1 MLEQK
6 TNNLPKIVVG
16 GLIYQNK
23 KILICQRKK
32 EGDHPLKWEFPG
44 GKLKDS
50 ENNKEA
56 LKRELKEELSIEVN
70 EMIFFDEYL
79 YEYKKLSKNLK
90 LVFFQIFQFEGEI
103 QNKVHQQLKWTHKI
117 FTHRNSPR
125 VGNVCL
131 RRRLGEALFFLDL
144 GEFLCVSVVLLCLR

>member
-56 LKRELKEELSIEVN
+56 LKRELKEELSIEIN

-103 QNKVHQQLKWTHKI
+103 QNKVHQQLKWIDISKLGDYDFLEGDLKI
-117 FTHRNSPR
+117 INKVMNNDP
-125 VGNVCL
+125 NI
-131 RRRLGEALFFLDL
+131 
-144 GEFLCVSVVLLCLR
+144 

>member
-103 QNKVHQQLKWTHKI
+103 LNKVHQQLKWIDISKLGDYDFLEGDLKI
-117 FTHRNSPR
+117 INKVMNNDP
-125 VGNVCL
+125 NI
-131 RRRLGEALFFLDL
+131 
-144 GEFLCVSVVLLCLR
+144 

>member
-6 TNNLPKIVVG
+6 TNNLPKVVVG
-16 GLIYQNK
+16 GLIYQNE
-23 KILICQRKK
+23 KILICQRKE

-44 GKLKDS
+44 GKLKDN
-50 ENNKEA
+50 ENNQEA
-56 LKRELKEELSIEVN
+56 LKRELKEELSIEIN

-103 QNKVHQQLKWTHKI
+103 QNKVHQQLKWIDISKLGDYDFLEGDLKI
-117 FTHRNSPR
+117 INKLTNNDS
-125 VGNVCL
+125 NI
-131 RRRLGEALFFLDL
+131 
-144 GEFLCVSVVLLCLR
+144 

>member
-103 QNKVHQQLKWTHKI
+103 QNKVHQQLKWIDISKLGDYDFLEGDLKI
-117 FTHRNSPR
+117 INKIMNNDP
-125 VGNVCL
+125 NI
-131 RRRLGEALFFLDL
+131 
-144 GEFLCVSVVLLCLR
+144 

>member
-1 MLEQK
+1 MLEQR

-16 GLIYQNK
+16 GLVYQNE
-23 KILICQRKK
+23 KILICQRKE

-103 QNKVHQQLKWTHKI
+103 QNKVHQQMKWIDISKLGDYDFLEGDLKIINKLMNNDPNI
-117 FTHRNSPR
+117 
-125 VGNVCL
+125 
-131 RRRLGEALFFLDL
+131 
-144 GEFLCVSVVLLCLR
+144 

>member
-103 QNKVHQQLKWTHKI
+103 LNKVHQQLKWIDISKLGDYDFLEGDLKI
-117 FTHRNSPR
+117 INKLKNNDFNI
-125 VGNVCL
+125 
-131 RRRLGEALFFLDL
+131 
-144 GEFLCVSVVLLCLR
+144 

>member
-1 MLEQK
+1 MLEQR
-6 TNNLPKIVVG
+6 TNNLPKVVVG
-16 GLIYQNK
+16 GLIYQNE
-23 KILICQRKK
+23 KILICQRKE

-103 QNKVHQQLKWTHKI
+103 LNKVHQQLKWIDISKLGDYDFLEGDLKI
-117 FTHRNSPR
+117 INKVMNNDP
-125 VGNVCL
+125 NI
-131 RRRLGEALFFLDL
+131 
-144 GEFLCVSVVLLCLR
+144 